1 MKKFSLIFVVV
12 IVASFIVNFSS
23 CYYDNE
29 EYLYGQTS
37 VCADTVSSYN
47 GHIKAILNQKCA
59 YSGCHAGTNPSSG
72 IGLDSYALAKDGAI
86 NGFMCTIN
94 WETGCSKMPKNA
106 NQLGACDREV
116 LQRWI
121 DRGYP
126 EN

>member
-1 MKKFSLIFVVV
+1 MKKFSLLFVVV
-12 IVASFIVNFSS
+12 LVAILVVNFSS

-29 EYLYGQTS
+29 EYLYGQTA
-37 VCADTVSSYN
+37 VCTDTVSTYN
-47 GHIKAILNQKCA
+47 GHIKAIMDQKCA
-59 YSGCHAGTNPSSG
+59 YSGCHGGSSPSAA
-72 IGLDSYALAKDGAI
+72 IGLDTYDLTRAGAQD
-86 NGFMCTIN
+86 GFMCSVN